1 MDVER
6 HCMLYWDI
14 DAMRSKLPFRLSK
27 IWQPNLKG
35 WMETFSNHALKILQ
49 EQIQTAVNYKVEVIH
64 SSLSWKVSRKEICS
78 ENFCIVS
85 RKEPH
90 NNSSLNPL
98 GAGIFNAWST
108 HDTSAVICIER
119 VCNPG
124 RHCQGIKGQ
133 ISCVKGQEGNLTRGK
148 MRDLVGIWPPK
159 PTLKITRGSVLLGS
173 QLGSN

>member
-1 MDVER
+1 
-6 HCMLYWDI
+6 
-14 DAMRSKLPFRLSK
+14 MRGRRWQFDSGGSVLISKLFPSCDQLIS
-27 IWQPNLKG
+27 I
-35 WMETFSNHALKILQ
+35 
-49 EQIQTAVNYKVEVIH
+49 YIH
-64 SSLSWKVSRKEICS
+64 SSLSWKVSKKEICS

-108 HDTSAVICIER
+108 QTHDTSAVICIER

-124 RHCQGIKGQ
+124 RHCQGIKRSDKLCKRAGRKPN
-133 ISCVKGQEGNLTRGK
+133 KGE